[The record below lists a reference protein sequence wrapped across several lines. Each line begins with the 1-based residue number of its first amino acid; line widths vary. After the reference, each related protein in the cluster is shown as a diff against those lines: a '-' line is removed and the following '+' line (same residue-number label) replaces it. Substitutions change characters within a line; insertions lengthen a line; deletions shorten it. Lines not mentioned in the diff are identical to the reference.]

1 MGDKYMEYVSVVVYG
16 VDVICVSCVN
26 VLILKDIYDWLQLL
40 LKRKYLNILFKY
52 MYIDII
58 KDNDNLIDYDL

>member
-26 VLILKDIYDWLQLL
+26 VLILKDIYDWL
-40 LKRKYLNILFKY
+40 
-52 MYIDII
+52 
-58 KDNDNLIDYDL
+58 